1 MIKQKTNS
9 IFIRVYSYPGEHY
22 AFQGLVF
29 VLVACVFAYGYFVS
43 LSIMNVVTHKEAIV
57 ESDRLQSEVSMLEEE
72 YFALAKEVT
81 PEMAGRLGLT
91 SVSDT
96 SFVRRPGAVGS
107 AAGARTDI

>member
-9 IFIRVYSYPGEHY
+9 IFIRVHSYPGEHY
-22 AFQGLVF
+22 FFQGLVF
-29 VLVACVFAYGYFVS
+29 ALIGCVFAYGYFVS

-57 ESDRLQSEVSMLEEE
+57 ESDRLQSDVSVLEEE
-72 YFALAKEVT
+72 YFTLSKEVT
-81 PEMAGRLGLT
+81 PEMAERLGLT

-107 AAGARTDI
+107 AAGVGNEI